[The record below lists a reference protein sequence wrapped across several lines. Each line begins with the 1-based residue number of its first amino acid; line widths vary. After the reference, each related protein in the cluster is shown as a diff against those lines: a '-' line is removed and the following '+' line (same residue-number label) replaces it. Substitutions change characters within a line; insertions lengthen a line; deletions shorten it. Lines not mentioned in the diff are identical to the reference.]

1 MDAKNNFIKSTYK
14 YFYTSFLIC
23 FLFGYGYSQ
32 ENNHSL
38 PQLDISKIALVNQTD
53 SYVTFPTDIG
63 NIAPLMFEANIS
75 PSFIIRQRK
84 DSRLMAALTA
94 QVIIRMYNEESFP
107 VRTPSYIPQVSFY
120 YLMGNK
126 QSKIHNTLFG
136 KVAHHSNGQDGNFHD
151 ENGLINLQSGNFA
164 TNFFEIG
171 IIKTSHSSTLNAIKF
186 FKSSIEI
193 HPKSWMLE
201 ELQGQ
206 YSGLR
211 WHNSFTAFKLPFISS
226 DKDENPNFSLKVE
239 TSLMLDNYNNL
250 NTIDLERLNAS
261 LTFYYHPKFLEDIGL
276 FVQFYHGMDYYNIYF
291 NQQVDLIRFGIM
303 TEILRF

>member
-1 MDAKNNFIKSTYK
+1 VRK
-14 YFYTSFLIC
+14 YFYSFVLISFL
-23 FLFGYGYSQ
+23 FNYGYSQ
-32 ENNHSL
+32 ENNDSI
-38 PQLDISKIALVNQTD
+38 PQLDLSKIALINQTD

-63 NIAPLMFEANIS
+63 NTAPLMFEANIS
-75 PSFIIRQRK
+75 PSFIIRERK

-107 VRTPSYIPQVSFY
+107 VRTPSYVPQISFY
-120 YLMGNK
+120 YLMDNK
-126 QSKIHNTLFG
+126 QSKTHNTLFG
-136 KVAHHSNGQDGNFHD
+136 RVAHHSNGQDGNFYD
-151 ENGLINLQSGNFA
+151 ENGNINLQSGNFA

-171 IIKTSHSSTLNAIKF
+171 FVRTSHSSTINAIKF
-186 FKSSIEI
+186 FKSSLEV

-211 WHNSFTAFKLPFISS
+211 WHNTFTAFKLPFIKS
-226 DKDENPNFSLKVE
+226 DKDDNPNFSLKID
-239 TSLMLDNYNNL
+239 TSIMLDNYNNL
-250 NTIDLERLNAS
+250 NTFDLDRLNAS

-291 NQQVDLIRFGIM
+291 QKKLDIIRFGIM

>member
-1 MDAKNNFIKSTYK
+1 MKKFIYSILII
-14 YFYTSFLIC
+14 SFL
-23 FLFGYGYSQ
+23 LNNVYSQ
-32 ENNHSL
+32 ENKDSF

-84 DSRLMAALTA
+84 DSRLMAALTS
-94 QVIIRMYNEESFP
+94 QVIIRMYNKESYP
-107 VRTPSYIPQVSFY
+107 VQTPSYMPQVTFY
-120 YLMGNK
+120 YLMGRK
-126 QSKIHNTLFG
+126 QSKTHNTLFG
-136 KVAHHSNGQDGNFHD
+136 RVAHHSNGQDGDFYN
-151 ENGLINLQSGNFA
+151 ENGLINLHTGNFA

-171 IIKTSHSSTLNAIKF
+171 IIKTSHSSNLNAIKF
-186 FKSSIEI
+186 FKSAIEV
-193 HPKSWMLE
+193 HPRSWMLE

-211 WHNSFTAFKLPFISS
+211 WHNTFTAYKLPFINTN
-226 DKDENPNFSLKVE
+226 KNENPNFSLKLE
-239 TSLMLDNYNNL
+239 TTLMLDSYNNL
-250 NTIDLERLNAS
+250 NTFNLDRLNAS

-291 NQQVDLIRFGIM
+291 QNKLDVIRFGLM

>member
-1 MDAKNNFIKSTYK
+1 MAAKNNFKKSAYR
-14 YFYTSFLIC
+14 YFNTLFLMC
-23 FLFGYGYSQ
+23 VFLNYGYSQ
-32 ENNHSL
+32 ENIDSL

-84 DSRLMAALTA
+84 DSRLMASLTS
-94 QVIIRMYNEESFP
+94 QVIIRMYNEESLP

-120 YLMGNK
+120 YVMGNK
-126 QSKIHNTLFG
+126 QSKTHNTLFG
-136 KVAHHSNGQDGNFHD
+136 RVAHHSNGQDGNFYD
-151 ENGLINLQSGNFA
+151 ENGNINLQSGNFA
-164 TNFFEIG
+164 TNYFEIG

-186 FKSSIEI
+186 FKSSIEV
-193 HPKSWMLE
+193 HPKSWMIE

-211 WHNSFTAFKLPFISS
+211 WHNTFTAFKLPFIDSV
-226 DKDENPNFSLKVE
+226 KGENPNFSVKVE

-250 NTIDLERLNAS
+250 NTFDIDRLNAS

-291 NQQVDLIRFGIM
+291 NQQIDLIRFGIM